1 MTIDF
6 ALLILRIVVGFVL
19 FAHGAQKLFGWFG
32 GHGLKGTGG
41 WLASMGL
48 QPASLWA
55 LLAGLAEA
63 GGGILMALGLF
74 NPIGPLGVIA
84 AMLTAISLVHWG
96 KGLWATGGGM
106 ELPLTNIAGALAVAL
121 AGTGRYSLDA
131 LLGISL
137 PEPATFV
144 VGLVLVILGVIASIA
159 LRSRQTA
166 AAH

>member
-1 MTIDF
+1 MAIDF

-48 QPASLWA
+48 QPASIWA

-96 KGLWATGGGM
+96 KGLWATEGGM

-121 AGTGRYSLDA
+121 AGPGRYSLDA

-137 PEPATFV
+137 PQPATFV
-144 VGLVLVILGVIASIA
+144 VGLVLVVLGVVASIA

-166 AAH
+166 LAH